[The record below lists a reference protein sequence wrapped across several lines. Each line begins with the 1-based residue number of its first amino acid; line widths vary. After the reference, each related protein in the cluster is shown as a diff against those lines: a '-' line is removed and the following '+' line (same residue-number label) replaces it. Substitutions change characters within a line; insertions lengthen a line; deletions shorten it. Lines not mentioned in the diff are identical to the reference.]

1 MTNVIHVK
9 DLQEALG
16 DMGLSVEEAIAEYG
30 YPEDTMIISEGE
42 SLEFTNELAD
52 NGVNVFNEI
61 MAEEDYHVD
70 VPVNAPYTYALGDV
84 TSTEGNVEYTDVPL
98 AADINMIEL
107 PTIQYEEYIDVPMF

>member
-16 DMGLSVEEAIAEYG
+16 DMDLSVEEAIAEYG
-30 YPEDTMIISEGE
+30 APENTIIISEGE
-42 SLEFTNELAD
+42 SSDFTNELAD
-52 NGVNVFNEI
+52 NGINVFNEI

-70 VPVNAPYTYALGDV
+70 VPMNSPLTYALGDV
-84 TSTEGNVEYTDVPL
+84 TSTNGNVEYNEIPMS
-98 AADINMIEL
+98 ADINMIEL